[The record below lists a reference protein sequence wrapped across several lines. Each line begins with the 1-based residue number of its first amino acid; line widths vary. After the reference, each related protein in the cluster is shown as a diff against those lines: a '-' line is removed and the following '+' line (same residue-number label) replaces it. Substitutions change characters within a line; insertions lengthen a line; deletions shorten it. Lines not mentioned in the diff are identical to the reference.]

1 MAAGMVLGRFLRIKG
16 LQKPIIAV
24 TWLLLLFL
32 GLETGSDREVIG
44 ALPSIGLA
52 SAALSIGGV
61 AGSCIL
67 AWLLWKYMGGK
78 VGEAVPEA
86 GQGARETGA
95 GGDLQA
101 VSGLDMGTGR
111 RISVWSGMGG
121 SLVILGFFTLGIIL
135 GLAGLPAGQSI
146 VHKLSFW
153 SLCILMAMVG
163 MSVGGNP
170 ELVSSIRSMNPRIAL
185 LPVATILGTYAGC
198 IIVNLFL
205 GHSIADVLAIGSG
218 FGYYSLSSVLISS
231 SRGPHL
237 GSIALISNII
247 REVFTLLCAPVLDIF
262 RRSDDGRHHPP
273 HHFQLLWG
281 QIRSDFNLSR
291 ICSGLHRT
299 VSRDPVL
306 LSGTVSFGLAQD
318 SQQSS
323 GVAGASP
330 DGSHLPDNVKFLRG
344 IEYLVNEIRR
354 NPRENDEGGEGQNR
368 KNGQCHGNDSECL
381 PESRTAGRLIGIILN
396 CLAIILNHKDFRQ
409 KLLADRL
416 AVLTGMQGE
425 VGISKR
431 RSLRIRICFLNLYI
445 KRRNNPE
452 IVILLRSGCRRC
464 GFRGGFLSRFFS

>member
-78 VGEAVPEA
+78 VGEAASED

-95 GGDLQA
+95 GGDPQAVSGRELQT
-101 VSGLDMGTGR
+101 VSGLDMGTER

-121 SLVILGFFTLGIIL
+121 SPVILGFFTLGIIL

-185 LPVATILGTYAGC
+185 LPIATILGTYAGC

-247 REVFTLLCAPVLDIF
+247 REVFTLLCAPVLA
-262 RRSDDGRHHPP
+262 
-273 HHFQLLWG
+273 
-281 QIRSDFNLSR
+281 R
-291 ICSGLHRT
+291 IAG
-299 VSRDPVL
+299 P
-306 LSGTVSFGLAQD
+306 LAPI
-318 SQQSS
+318 SS
-323 GVAGASP
+323 GGATTA
-330 DGSHLPDNVKFLRG
+330 DTTLPIISSCCGDKFVLISIFHG
-344 IEYLVNEIRR
+344 FAVDFTVPFLVTLFCSL
-354 NPRENDEGGEGQNR
+354 GQ
-368 KNGQCHGNDSECL
+368 
-381 PESRTAGRLIGIILN
+381 
-396 CLAIILNHKDFRQ
+396 
-409 KLLADRL
+409 
-416 AVLTGMQGE
+416 
-425 VGISKR
+425 
-431 RSLRIRICFLNLYI
+431 
-445 KRRNNPE
+445 
-452 IVILLRSGCRRC
+452 
-464 GFRGGFLSRFFS
+464 

>member
-1 MAAGMVLGRFLRIKG
+1 MAAGMVVGRFLRIKG

-52 SAALSIGGV
+52 SATLSIGGV

-67 AWLLWKYMGGK
+67 AWLLWKYMGEN

-170 ELVSSIRSMNPRIAL
+170 ELATSIKSMNPRIAL
-185 LPVATILGTYAGC
+185 LPIATILGTYAGC

-247 REVFTLLCAPVLDIF
+247 REVFTLLCAPFLA
-262 RRSDDGRHHPP
+262 
-273 HHFQLLWG
+273 
-281 QIRSDFNLSR
+281 R
-291 ICSGLHRT
+291 IAG
-299 VSRDPVL
+299 P
-306 LSGTVSFGLAQD
+306 LAPI
-318 SQQSS
+318 SS
-323 GVAGASP
+323 GGATTA
-330 DGSHLPDNVKFLRG
+330 DTTLPIISSCCGDKFVLISIFHG
-344 IEYLVNEIRR
+344 FAVDFTVPFLVTLFCSL
-354 NPRENDEGGEGQNR
+354 GQ
-368 KNGQCHGNDSECL
+368 
-381 PESRTAGRLIGIILN
+381 
-396 CLAIILNHKDFRQ
+396 
-409 KLLADRL
+409 
-416 AVLTGMQGE
+416 
-425 VGISKR
+425 
-431 RSLRIRICFLNLYI
+431 
-445 KRRNNPE
+445 
-452 IVILLRSGCRRC
+452 
-464 GFRGGFLSRFFS
+464 

>member
-1 MAAGMVLGRFLRIKG
+1 MAAGMVVGRFLRIKG

-32 GLETGSDREVIG
+32 GWETGSDREVIG

-67 AWLLWKYMGGK
+67 AWLLWKYMGEN

-135 GLAGLPAGQSI
+135 GLAGLPVGQSI

-185 LPVATILGTYAGC
+185 LPIATILGTYAGC

-247 REVFTLLCAPVLDIF
+247 REVFTLLCAPVLA
-262 RRSDDGRHHPP
+262 
-273 HHFQLLWG
+273 
-281 QIRSDFNLSR
+281 R
-291 ICSGLHRT
+291 IAG
-299 VSRDPVL
+299 P
-306 LSGTVSFGLAQD
+306 LAPI
-318 SQQSS
+318 SS
-323 GVAGASP
+323 GGATTA
-330 DGSHLPDNVKFLRG
+330 DTTLPIISSCCGDKFVLISIFHG
-344 IEYLVNEIRR
+344 FAVDFTVPFLVTLFCSL
-354 NPRENDEGGEGQNR
+354 GQ
-368 KNGQCHGNDSECL
+368 
-381 PESRTAGRLIGIILN
+381 
-396 CLAIILNHKDFRQ
+396 
-409 KLLADRL
+409 
-416 AVLTGMQGE
+416 
-425 VGISKR
+425 
-431 RSLRIRICFLNLYI
+431 
-445 KRRNNPE
+445 
-452 IVILLRSGCRRC
+452 
-464 GFRGGFLSRFFS
+464 

>member
-1 MAAGMVLGRFLRIKG
+1 MFKVIACMAAGMVLGRFLRIKG

-67 AWLLWKYMGGK
+67 AWILWKYMGEN

-170 ELVSSIRSMNPRIAL
+170 ELATSIKSMNPRIAL
-185 LPVATILGTYAGC
+185 LPIATILGTYAGC

-247 REVFTLLCAPVLDIF
+247 REVFTLLCAPVLA
-262 RRSDDGRHHPP
+262 
-273 HHFQLLWG
+273 
-281 QIRSDFNLSR
+281 R
-291 ICSGLHRT
+291 IAG
-299 VSRDPVL
+299 P
-306 LSGTVSFGLAQD
+306 LAPI
-318 SQQSS
+318 SS
-323 GVAGASP
+323 GGATTA
-330 DGSHLPDNVKFLRG
+330 DTTLPIISSCCGDKFVLISIFHG
-344 IEYLVNEIRR
+344 FAVDFTVPFLVTLFCSL
-354 NPRENDEGGEGQNR
+354 GQ
-368 KNGQCHGNDSECL
+368 
-381 PESRTAGRLIGIILN
+381 
-396 CLAIILNHKDFRQ
+396 
-409 KLLADRL
+409 
-416 AVLTGMQGE
+416 
-425 VGISKR
+425 
-431 RSLRIRICFLNLYI
+431 
-445 KRRNNPE
+445 
-452 IVILLRSGCRRC
+452 
-464 GFRGGFLSRFFS
+464 

>member
-32 GLETGSDREVIG
+32 GWETGSDREVIG

-52 SAALSIGGV
+52 SATLSIGGV

-78 VGEAVPEA
+78 VGEAASED

-95 GGDLQA
+95 GGDLQAVSDGDLQA

-170 ELVSSIRSMNPRIAL
+170 ELATSIKSMNPRIAL
-185 LPVATILGTYAGC
+185 LPIATILGTYAGC

-247 REVFTLLCAPVLDIF
+247 REVFTLLCAPFLA
-262 RRSDDGRHHPP
+262 
-273 HHFQLLWG
+273 
-281 QIRSDFNLSR
+281 R
-291 ICSGLHRT
+291 IAG
-299 VSRDPVL
+299 P
-306 LSGTVSFGLAQD
+306 LAPI
-318 SQQSS
+318 SS
-323 GVAGASP
+323 GGATTA
-330 DGSHLPDNVKFLRG
+330 DTTLPIISSCCGDKFVLISIFHG
-344 IEYLVNEIRR
+344 FAVDFTVPFLVTLFCSL
-354 NPRENDEGGEGQNR
+354 GQ
-368 KNGQCHGNDSECL
+368 
-381 PESRTAGRLIGIILN
+381 
-396 CLAIILNHKDFRQ
+396 
-409 KLLADRL
+409 
-416 AVLTGMQGE
+416 
-425 VGISKR
+425 
-431 RSLRIRICFLNLYI
+431 
-445 KRRNNPE
+445 
-452 IVILLRSGCRRC
+452 
-464 GFRGGFLSRFFS
+464 

>member
-52 SAALSIGGV
+52 SATLSIGGV

-67 AWLLWKYMGGK
+67 AWLLWKYMDGK

-101 VSGLDMGTGR
+101 VSGRELQTVSGLDMGTGR

-185 LPVATILGTYAGC
+185 LPIATILGTYAGC

-247 REVFTLLCAPVLDIF
+247 REVFTLLCAPFLA
-262 RRSDDGRHHPP
+262 
-273 HHFQLLWG
+273 
-281 QIRSDFNLSR
+281 R
-291 ICSGLHRT
+291 IAG
-299 VSRDPVL
+299 P
-306 LSGTVSFGLAQD
+306 LAPI
-318 SQQSS
+318 SS
-323 GVAGASP
+323 GGATTA
-330 DGSHLPDNVKFLRG
+330 DTTLPIISSCCGDKFVLISIFHG
-344 IEYLVNEIRR
+344 FAVDFTVPFLVTLFCSL
-354 NPRENDEGGEGQNR
+354 GQ
-368 KNGQCHGNDSECL
+368 
-381 PESRTAGRLIGIILN
+381 
-396 CLAIILNHKDFRQ
+396 
-409 KLLADRL
+409 
-416 AVLTGMQGE
+416 
-425 VGISKR
+425 
-431 RSLRIRICFLNLYI
+431 
-445 KRRNNPE
+445 
-452 IVILLRSGCRRC
+452 
-464 GFRGGFLSRFFS
+464 

>member
-32 GLETGSDREVIG
+32 GWETGSDREVIG

-78 VGEAVPEA
+78 VGEAASED

-101 VSGLDMGTGR
+101 VSGRELQTVSGLDMGTER

-185 LPVATILGTYAGC
+185 LPIATILGTYAGC

-247 REVFTLLCAPVLDIF
+247 REVFTLLCAPVLA
-262 RRSDDGRHHPP
+262 
-273 HHFQLLWG
+273 
-281 QIRSDFNLSR
+281 R
-291 ICSGLHRT
+291 IAG
-299 VSRDPVL
+299 P
-306 LSGTVSFGLAQD
+306 LAPI
-318 SQQSS
+318 SS
-323 GVAGASP
+323 GGATTA
-330 DGSHLPDNVKFLRG
+330 DTTLPIISSCCGDKFVLISIFHG
-344 IEYLVNEIRR
+344 FAVDFTVPFLVTLFCSL
-354 NPRENDEGGEGQNR
+354 GQ
-368 KNGQCHGNDSECL
+368 
-381 PESRTAGRLIGIILN
+381 
-396 CLAIILNHKDFRQ
+396 
-409 KLLADRL
+409 
-416 AVLTGMQGE
+416 
-425 VGISKR
+425 
-431 RSLRIRICFLNLYI
+431 
-445 KRRNNPE
+445 
-452 IVILLRSGCRRC
+452 
-464 GFRGGFLSRFFS
+464 

>member
-1 MAAGMVLGRFLRIKG
+1 MAAGMVVGRFLRIKG

-67 AWLLWKYMGGK
+67 AWLLWKYMGGN

-95 GGDLQA
+95 DGNLQAVSDGDLQAVSGGDLQA

-170 ELVSSIRSMNPRIAL
+170 ELATSIKSMNPRIAL
-185 LPVATILGTYAGC
+185 LPIATILGTYAGC

-247 REVFTLLCAPVLDIF
+247 REVFTLLCAPFLA
-262 RRSDDGRHHPP
+262 
-273 HHFQLLWG
+273 
-281 QIRSDFNLSR
+281 R
-291 ICSGLHRT
+291 IAG
-299 VSRDPVL
+299 P
-306 LSGTVSFGLAQD
+306 LAPI
-318 SQQSS
+318 SS
-323 GVAGASP
+323 GGATTA
-330 DGSHLPDNVKFLRG
+330 DTTLPIISSCCGDKFVLISIFHG
-344 IEYLVNEIRR
+344 FAVDFTVPFLVTLFCSL
-354 NPRENDEGGEGQNR
+354 GQ
-368 KNGQCHGNDSECL
+368 
-381 PESRTAGRLIGIILN
+381 
-396 CLAIILNHKDFRQ
+396 
-409 KLLADRL
+409 
-416 AVLTGMQGE
+416 
-425 VGISKR
+425 
-431 RSLRIRICFLNLYI
+431 
-445 KRRNNPE
+445 
-452 IVILLRSGCRRC
+452 
-464 GFRGGFLSRFFS
+464 

>member
-32 GLETGSDREVIG
+32 GWETGSDREVIG

-78 VGEAVPEA
+78 VGEAASED

-95 GGDLQA
+95 GGDPQAVSGEDLQA
-101 VSGLDMGTGR
+101 FSGLDMGTER

-185 LPVATILGTYAGC
+185 LPIATILGTYAGC

-247 REVFTLLCAPVLDIF
+247 REVFTLLCAPFLA
-262 RRSDDGRHHPP
+262 
-273 HHFQLLWG
+273 
-281 QIRSDFNLSR
+281 R
-291 ICSGLHRT
+291 IAG
-299 VSRDPVL
+299 P
-306 LSGTVSFGLAQD
+306 LAPI
-318 SQQSS
+318 SS
-323 GVAGASP
+323 GGATTA
-330 DGSHLPDNVKFLRG
+330 DTTLPIISSCCGDKFVLISIFHG
-344 IEYLVNEIRR
+344 FAVDFTVPFLVTLFCSL
-354 NPRENDEGGEGQNR
+354 GQ
-368 KNGQCHGNDSECL
+368 
-381 PESRTAGRLIGIILN
+381 
-396 CLAIILNHKDFRQ
+396 
-409 KLLADRL
+409 
-416 AVLTGMQGE
+416 
-425 VGISKR
+425 
-431 RSLRIRICFLNLYI
+431 
-445 KRRNNPE
+445 
-452 IVILLRSGCRRC
+452 
-464 GFRGGFLSRFFS
+464 

>member
-32 GLETGSDREVIG
+32 GWETGSDREVIG

-67 AWLLWKYMGGK
+67 AWLLWKYMGEN

-185 LPVATILGTYAGC
+185 LPIATILGTYAGC

-247 REVFTLLCAPVLDIF
+247 REVFTLLCAPVLA
-262 RRSDDGRHHPP
+262 
-273 HHFQLLWG
+273 
-281 QIRSDFNLSR
+281 R
-291 ICSGLHRT
+291 IAG
-299 VSRDPVL
+299 P
-306 LSGTVSFGLAQD
+306 LAPI
-318 SQQSS
+318 SS
-323 GVAGASP
+323 GGATTA
-330 DGSHLPDNVKFLRG
+330 DTTLPIISSCCGDKFVLISIFHG
-344 IEYLVNEIRR
+344 FAVDFTVPFLVTLFCSL
-354 NPRENDEGGEGQNR
+354 GQ
-368 KNGQCHGNDSECL
+368 
-381 PESRTAGRLIGIILN
+381 
-396 CLAIILNHKDFRQ
+396 
-409 KLLADRL
+409 
-416 AVLTGMQGE
+416 
-425 VGISKR
+425 
-431 RSLRIRICFLNLYI
+431 
-445 KRRNNPE
+445 
-452 IVILLRSGCRRC
+452 
-464 GFRGGFLSRFFS
+464 

>member
-1 MAAGMVLGRFLRIKG
+1 MFKVIVCMAAGMVLGRFLRIKG

-52 SAALSIGGV
+52 SATLSIGGV

-78 VGEAVPEA
+78 VGEAASED

-101 VSGLDMGTGR
+101 VSGRELQTVSGLDMGTGR

-135 GLAGLPAGQSI
+135 GLAGLTAGQSI

-185 LPVATILGTYAGC
+185 LPIATILGTYAGC

-247 REVFTLLCAPVLDIF
+247 REVFTLLCAPFLA
-262 RRSDDGRHHPP
+262 
-273 HHFQLLWG
+273 
-281 QIRSDFNLSR
+281 R
-291 ICSGLHRT
+291 IAG
-299 VSRDPVL
+299 P
-306 LSGTVSFGLAQD
+306 LAPI
-318 SQQSS
+318 SS
-323 GVAGASP
+323 GGATTA
-330 DGSHLPDNVKFLRG
+330 DTTLPIISSCCGDKFVLISIFHG
-344 IEYLVNEIRR
+344 FAVDFTVPFLVTLFCSL
-354 NPRENDEGGEGQNR
+354 GQ
-368 KNGQCHGNDSECL
+368 
-381 PESRTAGRLIGIILN
+381 
-396 CLAIILNHKDFRQ
+396 
-409 KLLADRL
+409 
-416 AVLTGMQGE
+416 
-425 VGISKR
+425 
-431 RSLRIRICFLNLYI
+431 
-445 KRRNNPE
+445 
-452 IVILLRSGCRRC
+452 
-464 GFRGGFLSRFFS
+464 

>member
-52 SAALSIGGV
+52 SAALSVGGV

-67 AWLLWKYMGGK
+67 AWLLWKYMGGN

-101 VSGLDMGTGR
+101 VSGRELQTVSGLDMGTGR

-185 LPVATILGTYAGC
+185 LPIATILGTYAGC

-247 REVFTLLCAPVLDIF
+247 REVFTLLCAPVLA
-262 RRSDDGRHHPP
+262 
-273 HHFQLLWG
+273 
-281 QIRSDFNLSR
+281 R
-291 ICSGLHRT
+291 IAG
-299 VSRDPVL
+299 P
-306 LSGTVSFGLAQD
+306 LAPI
-318 SQQSS
+318 SS
-323 GVAGASP
+323 GGATTA
-330 DGSHLPDNVKFLRG
+330 DTTLPIISSCCGDKFVLISIFHG
-344 IEYLVNEIRR
+344 FAVDFTVPFLVTLFCSL
-354 NPRENDEGGEGQNR
+354 GQ
-368 KNGQCHGNDSECL
+368 
-381 PESRTAGRLIGIILN
+381 
-396 CLAIILNHKDFRQ
+396 
-409 KLLADRL
+409 
-416 AVLTGMQGE
+416 
-425 VGISKR
+425 
-431 RSLRIRICFLNLYI
+431 
-445 KRRNNPE
+445 
-452 IVILLRSGCRRC
+452 
-464 GFRGGFLSRFFS
+464 

>member
-67 AWLLWKYMGGK
+67 AWLLWKYMGEN

-185 LPVATILGTYAGC
+185 LPIATILGTYAGC

-247 REVFTLLCAPVLDIF
+247 REVFTLLCAPVLA
-262 RRSDDGRHHPP
+262 
-273 HHFQLLWG
+273 
-281 QIRSDFNLSR
+281 R
-291 ICSGLHRT
+291 IAG
-299 VSRDPVL
+299 P
-306 LSGTVSFGLAQD
+306 LAPI
-318 SQQSS
+318 SS
-323 GVAGASP
+323 GGATTA
-330 DGSHLPDNVKFLRG
+330 DTTLPIISSCCGDKFVLISIFHG
-344 IEYLVNEIRR
+344 FAVDFTVPFLVTLFCSL
-354 NPRENDEGGEGQNR
+354 GQ
-368 KNGQCHGNDSECL
+368 
-381 PESRTAGRLIGIILN
+381 
-396 CLAIILNHKDFRQ
+396 
-409 KLLADRL
+409 
-416 AVLTGMQGE
+416 
-425 VGISKR
+425 
-431 RSLRIRICFLNLYI
+431 
-445 KRRNNPE
+445 
-452 IVILLRSGCRRC
+452 
-464 GFRGGFLSRFFS
+464 

>member
-32 GLETGSDREVIG
+32 GWETGSDREVIG

-78 VGEAVPEA
+78 VGEAASED

-95 GGDLQA
+95 GGDPQAVSDGDLQA

-170 ELVSSIRSMNPRIAL
+170 ELATSIRSMNPRIAL
-185 LPVATILGTYAGC
+185 LPIATILGTYAGC

-247 REVFTLLCAPVLDIF
+247 REVFTLLCAPVLA
-262 RRSDDGRHHPP
+262 
-273 HHFQLLWG
+273 
-281 QIRSDFNLSR
+281 R
-291 ICSGLHRT
+291 IAG
-299 VSRDPVL
+299 P
-306 LSGTVSFGLAQD
+306 LAPI
-318 SQQSS
+318 SS
-323 GVAGASP
+323 GGATTA
-330 DGSHLPDNVKFLRG
+330 DTTLPIISSCCGDKFVLISIFHG
-344 IEYLVNEIRR
+344 FAVDFTVPFLVTLFCSL
-354 NPRENDEGGEGQNR
+354 GQ
-368 KNGQCHGNDSECL
+368 
-381 PESRTAGRLIGIILN
+381 
-396 CLAIILNHKDFRQ
+396 
-409 KLLADRL
+409 
-416 AVLTGMQGE
+416 
-425 VGISKR
+425 
-431 RSLRIRICFLNLYI
+431 
-445 KRRNNPE
+445 
-452 IVILLRSGCRRC
+452 
-464 GFRGGFLSRFFS
+464 

>member
-67 AWLLWKYMGGK
+67 AWILWKYMGGN
-78 VGEAVPEA
+78 VGEAVPES

-135 GLAGLPAGQSI
+135 GLAGLPVGQSI

-247 REVFTLLCAPVLDIF
+247 REVFTLLCAPVLA
-262 RRSDDGRHHPP
+262 
-273 HHFQLLWG
+273 
-281 QIRSDFNLSR
+281 R
-291 ICSGLHRT
+291 IAG
-299 VSRDPVL
+299 P
-306 LSGTVSFGLAQD
+306 LAPI
-318 SQQSS
+318 SS
-323 GVAGASP
+323 GGATTA
-330 DGSHLPDNVKFLRG
+330 DTTLPIISSCCGDKFVLISIFHG
-344 IEYLVNEIRR
+344 FAVDFTVPFLVTLFCSL
-354 NPRENDEGGEGQNR
+354 GQ
-368 KNGQCHGNDSECL
+368 
-381 PESRTAGRLIGIILN
+381 
-396 CLAIILNHKDFRQ
+396 
-409 KLLADRL
+409 
-416 AVLTGMQGE
+416 
-425 VGISKR
+425 
-431 RSLRIRICFLNLYI
+431 
-445 KRRNNPE
+445 
-452 IVILLRSGCRRC
+452 
-464 GFRGGFLSRFFS
+464 

>member
-185 LPVATILGTYAGC
+185 LPIATILGTYAGC

-247 REVFTLLCAPVLDIF
+247 REVFTLLCAPVLA
-262 RRSDDGRHHPP
+262 
-273 HHFQLLWG
+273 
-281 QIRSDFNLSR
+281 R
-291 ICSGLHRT
+291 IAG
-299 VSRDPVL
+299 P
-306 LSGTVSFGLAQD
+306 LAPI
-318 SQQSS
+318 SS
-323 GVAGASP
+323 GGATTA
-330 DGSHLPDNVKFLRG
+330 DTTLPIISSCCGDKFVLISIFHG
-344 IEYLVNEIRR
+344 FAVDFTVPFLVTLFCSL
-354 NPRENDEGGEGQNR
+354 GQ
-368 KNGQCHGNDSECL
+368 
-381 PESRTAGRLIGIILN
+381 
-396 CLAIILNHKDFRQ
+396 
-409 KLLADRL
+409 
-416 AVLTGMQGE
+416 
-425 VGISKR
+425 
-431 RSLRIRICFLNLYI
+431 
-445 KRRNNPE
+445 
-452 IVILLRSGCRRC
+452 
-464 GFRGGFLSRFFS
+464 

>member
-1 MAAGMVLGRFLRIKG
+1 MAAGMVLGRFLRLKG

-67 AWLLWKYMGGK
+67 AWLLWKYMDGN
-78 VGEAVPEA
+78 VGEALPEA

-95 GGDLQA
+95 DGNLQA

-185 LPVATILGTYAGC
+185 LPIATILGTYAGC

-247 REVFTLLCAPVLDIF
+247 REVFTLLCAPVLA
-262 RRSDDGRHHPP
+262 
-273 HHFQLLWG
+273 
-281 QIRSDFNLSR
+281 R
-291 ICSGLHRT
+291 IAG
-299 VSRDPVL
+299 P
-306 LSGTVSFGLAQD
+306 LAPI
-318 SQQSS
+318 SS
-323 GVAGASP
+323 GGATTA
-330 DGSHLPDNVKFLRG
+330 DTTLPIISSCCGDKFVLISIFHG
-344 IEYLVNEIRR
+344 FAVDFTVPFLVTLFCSL
-354 NPRENDEGGEGQNR
+354 GQ
-368 KNGQCHGNDSECL
+368 
-381 PESRTAGRLIGIILN
+381 
-396 CLAIILNHKDFRQ
+396 
-409 KLLADRL
+409 
-416 AVLTGMQGE
+416 
-425 VGISKR
+425 
-431 RSLRIRICFLNLYI
+431 
-445 KRRNNPE
+445 
-452 IVILLRSGCRRC
+452 
-464 GFRGGFLSRFFS
+464 

>member
-32 GLETGSDREVIG
+32 GWETGSDREVIG

-52 SAALSIGGV
+52 SATLSIGGV

-135 GLAGLPAGQSI
+135 GLAGLPVGQSI

-247 REVFTLLCAPVLDIF
+247 REVFTLLCAPFLA
-262 RRSDDGRHHPP
+262 
-273 HHFQLLWG
+273 
-281 QIRSDFNLSR
+281 R
-291 ICSGLHRT
+291 IAG
-299 VSRDPVL
+299 P
-306 LSGTVSFGLAQD
+306 LAPI
-318 SQQSS
+318 SS
-323 GVAGASP
+323 GGATTA
-330 DGSHLPDNVKFLRG
+330 DTTLPIISSCCGDKFVLISIFHG
-344 IEYLVNEIRR
+344 FAVDFTVPFLVTLFCSL
-354 NPRENDEGGEGQNR
+354 GQ
-368 KNGQCHGNDSECL
+368 
-381 PESRTAGRLIGIILN
+381 
-396 CLAIILNHKDFRQ
+396 
-409 KLLADRL
+409 
-416 AVLTGMQGE
+416 
-425 VGISKR
+425 
-431 RSLRIRICFLNLYI
+431 
-445 KRRNNPE
+445 
-452 IVILLRSGCRRC
+452 
-464 GFRGGFLSRFFS
+464 

>member
-95 GGDLQA
+95 DGNLQAVSGGDMQAVSDGDLQA

-185 LPVATILGTYAGC
+185 LPIATILGTYAGC

-247 REVFTLLCAPVLDIF
+247 REVFTLLCAPVLA
-262 RRSDDGRHHPP
+262 
-273 HHFQLLWG
+273 
-281 QIRSDFNLSR
+281 R
-291 ICSGLHRT
+291 IAG
-299 VSRDPVL
+299 P
-306 LSGTVSFGLAQD
+306 LAPI
-318 SQQSS
+318 SS
-323 GVAGASP
+323 GGATTA
-330 DGSHLPDNVKFLRG
+330 DTTLPIISSCCGDKFVLISIFHG
-344 IEYLVNEIRR
+344 FAVDFTVPFLVTLFCSL
-354 NPRENDEGGEGQNR
+354 GQ
-368 KNGQCHGNDSECL
+368 
-381 PESRTAGRLIGIILN
+381 
-396 CLAIILNHKDFRQ
+396 
-409 KLLADRL
+409 
-416 AVLTGMQGE
+416 
-425 VGISKR
+425 
-431 RSLRIRICFLNLYI
+431 
-445 KRRNNPE
+445 
-452 IVILLRSGCRRC
+452 
-464 GFRGGFLSRFFS
+464 

>member
-32 GLETGSDREVIG
+32 GWETGSDREVIG

-67 AWLLWKYMGGK
+67 AWILWKYMGGN
-78 VGEAVPEA
+78 VGEAVPES

-185 LPVATILGTYAGC
+185 LPIATILGTYAGC

-247 REVFTLLCAPVLDIF
+247 REVFTLLCAPFLA
-262 RRSDDGRHHPP
+262 
-273 HHFQLLWG
+273 
-281 QIRSDFNLSR
+281 R
-291 ICSGLHRT
+291 IAG
-299 VSRDPVL
+299 P
-306 LSGTVSFGLAQD
+306 LAPI
-318 SQQSS
+318 SS
-323 GVAGASP
+323 GGATTA
-330 DGSHLPDNVKFLRG
+330 DTTLPIISSCCGDKFVLISIFHG
-344 IEYLVNEIRR
+344 FAVDFTVPFLVTLFCSL
-354 NPRENDEGGEGQNR
+354 GQ
-368 KNGQCHGNDSECL
+368 
-381 PESRTAGRLIGIILN
+381 
-396 CLAIILNHKDFRQ
+396 
-409 KLLADRL
+409 
-416 AVLTGMQGE
+416 
-425 VGISKR
+425 
-431 RSLRIRICFLNLYI
+431 
-445 KRRNNPE
+445 
-452 IVILLRSGCRRC
+452 
-464 GFRGGFLSRFFS
+464 

>member
-52 SAALSIGGV
+52 SATLSIGGV

-170 ELVSSIRSMNPRIAL
+170 ELATSIRSMNPRIAL
-185 LPVATILGTYAGC
+185 LPIATILGTYAGC

-247 REVFTLLCAPVLDIF
+247 REVFTLLCAPFLA
-262 RRSDDGRHHPP
+262 
-273 HHFQLLWG
+273 
-281 QIRSDFNLSR
+281 R
-291 ICSGLHRT
+291 IAG
-299 VSRDPVL
+299 P
-306 LSGTVSFGLAQD
+306 LAPI
-318 SQQSS
+318 SS
-323 GVAGASP
+323 GGATTA
-330 DGSHLPDNVKFLRG
+330 DTTLPIISSCCGDKFVLISIFHG
-344 IEYLVNEIRR
+344 FAVDFTVPFLVTLFCSL
-354 NPRENDEGGEGQNR
+354 GQ
-368 KNGQCHGNDSECL
+368 
-381 PESRTAGRLIGIILN
+381 
-396 CLAIILNHKDFRQ
+396 
-409 KLLADRL
+409 
-416 AVLTGMQGE
+416 
-425 VGISKR
+425 
-431 RSLRIRICFLNLYI
+431 
-445 KRRNNPE
+445 
-452 IVILLRSGCRRC
+452 
-464 GFRGGFLSRFFS
+464 

>member
-67 AWLLWKYMGGK
+67 AWLLWKYMGGN

-95 GGDLQA
+95 GEDLQAVSGGDMQA

-185 LPVATILGTYAGC
+185 LPIATILGTYAGC

-247 REVFTLLCAPVLDIF
+247 REVFTLLCAPVLA
-262 RRSDDGRHHPP
+262 
-273 HHFQLLWG
+273 
-281 QIRSDFNLSR
+281 R
-291 ICSGLHRT
+291 IAG
-299 VSRDPVL
+299 P
-306 LSGTVSFGLAQD
+306 LAPI
-318 SQQSS
+318 SS
-323 GVAGASP
+323 GGATTA
-330 DGSHLPDNVKFLRG
+330 DTTLPIISSCCGDKFVLISIFHG
-344 IEYLVNEIRR
+344 FAVDFTVPFLVTLFCSL
-354 NPRENDEGGEGQNR
+354 GQ
-368 KNGQCHGNDSECL
+368 
-381 PESRTAGRLIGIILN
+381 
-396 CLAIILNHKDFRQ
+396 
-409 KLLADRL
+409 
-416 AVLTGMQGE
+416 
-425 VGISKR
+425 
-431 RSLRIRICFLNLYI
+431 
-445 KRRNNPE
+445 
-452 IVILLRSGCRRC
+452 
-464 GFRGGFLSRFFS
+464 

>member
-67 AWLLWKYMGGK
+67 AWILWKYMDGN
-78 VGEAVPEA
+78 VGEALPEA

-185 LPVATILGTYAGC
+185 LPIATILGTYAGC

-247 REVFTLLCAPVLDIF
+247 REVFTLLCAPVLA
-262 RRSDDGRHHPP
+262 
-273 HHFQLLWG
+273 
-281 QIRSDFNLSR
+281 R
-291 ICSGLHRT
+291 IAG
-299 VSRDPVL
+299 P
-306 LSGTVSFGLAQD
+306 LAPI
-318 SQQSS
+318 SS
-323 GVAGASP
+323 GGATTA
-330 DGSHLPDNVKFLRG
+330 DTTLPIISSCCGDKFVLISIFHG
-344 IEYLVNEIRR
+344 FAVDFTVPFLVTLFCSL
-354 NPRENDEGGEGQNR
+354 GQ
-368 KNGQCHGNDSECL
+368 
-381 PESRTAGRLIGIILN
+381 
-396 CLAIILNHKDFRQ
+396 
-409 KLLADRL
+409 
-416 AVLTGMQGE
+416 
-425 VGISKR
+425 
-431 RSLRIRICFLNLYI
+431 
-445 KRRNNPE
+445 
-452 IVILLRSGCRRC
+452 
-464 GFRGGFLSRFFS
+464 

>member
-1 MAAGMVLGRFLRIKG
+1 MFKVIACMAAGMVLGRFLRIKG

-67 AWLLWKYMGGK
+67 AWILWKYMGGN
-78 VGEAVPEA
+78 VGEAVPES

-185 LPVATILGTYAGC
+185 LPIATILGTYAGC

-247 REVFTLLCAPVLDIF
+247 REVFTLLCAPFLA
-262 RRSDDGRHHPP
+262 
-273 HHFQLLWG
+273 
-281 QIRSDFNLSR
+281 R
-291 ICSGLHRT
+291 IAG
-299 VSRDPVL
+299 P
-306 LSGTVSFGLAQD
+306 LAPI
-318 SQQSS
+318 SS
-323 GVAGASP
+323 GGATTA
-330 DGSHLPDNVKFLRG
+330 DTTLPIISSCCGDKFVLISIFHG
-344 IEYLVNEIRR
+344 FAVDFTVPFLVTLFCSL
-354 NPRENDEGGEGQNR
+354 GQ
-368 KNGQCHGNDSECL
+368 
-381 PESRTAGRLIGIILN
+381 
-396 CLAIILNHKDFRQ
+396 
-409 KLLADRL
+409 
-416 AVLTGMQGE
+416 
-425 VGISKR
+425 
-431 RSLRIRICFLNLYI
+431 
-445 KRRNNPE
+445 
-452 IVILLRSGCRRC
+452 
-464 GFRGGFLSRFFS
+464 

>member
-1 MAAGMVLGRFLRIKG
+1 MFKVIACMAAGMVLGRFLRIKG

-32 GLETGSDREVIG
+32 GWETGSDREVIG

-67 AWLLWKYMGGK
+67 AWILWKYMGEN

-95 GGDLQA
+95 DRNLQA

-185 LPVATILGTYAGC
+185 LPIATILGTYAGC

-247 REVFTLLCAPVLDIF
+247 REVFTLLCAPFLA
-262 RRSDDGRHHPP
+262 
-273 HHFQLLWG
+273 
-281 QIRSDFNLSR
+281 R
-291 ICSGLHRT
+291 IAG
-299 VSRDPVL
+299 P
-306 LSGTVSFGLAQD
+306 LAPI
-318 SQQSS
+318 SS
-323 GVAGASP
+323 GGATTA
-330 DGSHLPDNVKFLRG
+330 DTTLPIISSCCGDKFVLISIFHG
-344 IEYLVNEIRR
+344 FAVDFTVPFLVTLFCSL
-354 NPRENDEGGEGQNR
+354 GQ
-368 KNGQCHGNDSECL
+368 
-381 PESRTAGRLIGIILN
+381 
-396 CLAIILNHKDFRQ
+396 
-409 KLLADRL
+409 
-416 AVLTGMQGE
+416 
-425 VGISKR
+425 
-431 RSLRIRICFLNLYI
+431 
-445 KRRNNPE
+445 
-452 IVILLRSGCRRC
+452 
-464 GFRGGFLSRFFS
+464 

>member
-67 AWLLWKYMGGK
+67 AWILWKYMGEN

-95 GGDLQA
+95 DGNLQA

-170 ELVSSIRSMNPRIAL
+170 ELATSIKSMNPRIAL
-185 LPVATILGTYAGC
+185 LPIATILGTYAGC

-205 GHSIADVLAIGSG
+205 GYSIADVLAIGSG

-247 REVFTLLCAPVLDIF
+247 REVFTLLCAPVLA
-262 RRSDDGRHHPP
+262 
-273 HHFQLLWG
+273 
-281 QIRSDFNLSR
+281 R
-291 ICSGLHRT
+291 IAG
-299 VSRDPVL
+299 P
-306 LSGTVSFGLAQD
+306 LAPI
-318 SQQSS
+318 SS
-323 GVAGASP
+323 GGATTA
-330 DGSHLPDNVKFLRG
+330 DTTLPIISSCCGDKFVLISIFHG
-344 IEYLVNEIRR
+344 FAVDFTVPFLVTLFCSL
-354 NPRENDEGGEGQNR
+354 GQ
-368 KNGQCHGNDSECL
+368 
-381 PESRTAGRLIGIILN
+381 
-396 CLAIILNHKDFRQ
+396 
-409 KLLADRL
+409 
-416 AVLTGMQGE
+416 
-425 VGISKR
+425 
-431 RSLRIRICFLNLYI
+431 
-445 KRRNNPE
+445 
-452 IVILLRSGCRRC
+452 
-464 GFRGGFLSRFFS
+464 

>member
-78 VGEAVPEA
+78 VGEAASED

-95 GGDLQA
+95 GGDLQAVSGRELQA

-185 LPVATILGTYAGC
+185 LPIATILGTYAGC

-247 REVFTLLCAPVLDIF
+247 REVFTLLCAPFLA
-262 RRSDDGRHHPP
+262 
-273 HHFQLLWG
+273 
-281 QIRSDFNLSR
+281 R
-291 ICSGLHRT
+291 IAG
-299 VSRDPVL
+299 P
-306 LSGTVSFGLAQD
+306 LAPI
-318 SQQSS
+318 SS
-323 GVAGASP
+323 GGATTA
-330 DGSHLPDNVKFLRG
+330 DTTLPIISSCCGDKFVLISIFHG
-344 IEYLVNEIRR
+344 FAVDFTVPFLVTLFCSL
-354 NPRENDEGGEGQNR
+354 GQ
-368 KNGQCHGNDSECL
+368 
-381 PESRTAGRLIGIILN
+381 
-396 CLAIILNHKDFRQ
+396 
-409 KLLADRL
+409 
-416 AVLTGMQGE
+416 
-425 VGISKR
+425 
-431 RSLRIRICFLNLYI
+431 
-445 KRRNNPE
+445 
-452 IVILLRSGCRRC
+452 
-464 GFRGGFLSRFFS
+464 

>member
-78 VGEAVPEA
+78 VGEAASED

-95 GGDLQA
+95 GGDPQAVSDGDPQA

-170 ELVSSIRSMNPRIAL
+170 ELATSIRSMNPRIAL
-185 LPVATILGTYAGC
+185 LPIATILGTYAGC

-247 REVFTLLCAPVLDIF
+247 REVFTLLCAPVLA
-262 RRSDDGRHHPP
+262 
-273 HHFQLLWG
+273 
-281 QIRSDFNLSR
+281 R
-291 ICSGLHRT
+291 IAG
-299 VSRDPVL
+299 P
-306 LSGTVSFGLAQD
+306 LAPI
-318 SQQSS
+318 SS
-323 GVAGASP
+323 GGATTA
-330 DGSHLPDNVKFLRG
+330 DTTLPIISSCCGDKFVLISIFHG
-344 IEYLVNEIRR
+344 FAVDFTVPFLVTLFCSL
-354 NPRENDEGGEGQNR
+354 GQ
-368 KNGQCHGNDSECL
+368 
-381 PESRTAGRLIGIILN
+381 
-396 CLAIILNHKDFRQ
+396 
-409 KLLADRL
+409 
-416 AVLTGMQGE
+416 
-425 VGISKR
+425 
-431 RSLRIRICFLNLYI
+431 
-445 KRRNNPE
+445 
-452 IVILLRSGCRRC
+452 
-464 GFRGGFLSRFFS
+464 

>member
-32 GLETGSDREVIG
+32 GWETGSDREVIG

-67 AWLLWKYMGGK
+67 VWLLWKYMGGN

-95 GGDLQA
+95 DGDPQAVSDGDMQAVSGGDLQA

-135 GLAGLPAGQSI
+135 GLAGLTAGQSI

-170 ELVSSIRSMNPRIAL
+170 ELVSSIKSMNPRVAL
-185 LPVATILGTYAGC
+185 LPIATVLGTYAGC
-198 IIVNLFL
+198 ISVNLFL

-247 REVFTLLCAPVLDIF
+247 REVFTLLCAPFLA
-262 RRSDDGRHHPP
+262 
-273 HHFQLLWG
+273 
-281 QIRSDFNLSR
+281 R
-291 ICSGLHRT
+291 IAG
-299 VSRDPVL
+299 P
-306 LSGTVSFGLAQD
+306 LAPI
-318 SQQSS
+318 SS
-323 GVAGASP
+323 GGATTA
-330 DGSHLPDNVKFLRG
+330 DTTLPIISSCCGDKFVLISIFHG
-344 IEYLVNEIRR
+344 FAVDFTVPFLVTLFCSL
-354 NPRENDEGGEGQNR
+354 GQ
-368 KNGQCHGNDSECL
+368 
-381 PESRTAGRLIGIILN
+381 
-396 CLAIILNHKDFRQ
+396 
-409 KLLADRL
+409 
-416 AVLTGMQGE
+416 
-425 VGISKR
+425 
-431 RSLRIRICFLNLYI
+431 
-445 KRRNNPE
+445 
-452 IVILLRSGCRRC
+452 
-464 GFRGGFLSRFFS
+464 

>member
-67 AWLLWKYMGGK
+67 AWLLWKYMGGN
-78 VGEAVPEA
+78 VGEAVPES

-101 VSGLDMGTGR
+101 VSGRELQTVSGLDMGTGR

-185 LPVATILGTYAGC
+185 LPIATILGTYAGC

-247 REVFTLLCAPVLDIF
+247 REVFTLLCAPVLA
-262 RRSDDGRHHPP
+262 
-273 HHFQLLWG
+273 
-281 QIRSDFNLSR
+281 R
-291 ICSGLHRT
+291 IAG
-299 VSRDPVL
+299 P
-306 LSGTVSFGLAQD
+306 LAPI
-318 SQQSS
+318 SS
-323 GVAGASP
+323 GGATTA
-330 DGSHLPDNVKFLRG
+330 DTTLPIISSCCGDKFVLISIFHG
-344 IEYLVNEIRR
+344 FAVDFTVPFLVTLFCSL
-354 NPRENDEGGEGQNR
+354 GQ
-368 KNGQCHGNDSECL
+368 
-381 PESRTAGRLIGIILN
+381 
-396 CLAIILNHKDFRQ
+396 
-409 KLLADRL
+409 
-416 AVLTGMQGE
+416 
-425 VGISKR
+425 
-431 RSLRIRICFLNLYI
+431 
-445 KRRNNPE
+445 
-452 IVILLRSGCRRC
+452 
-464 GFRGGFLSRFFS
+464 

>member
-52 SAALSIGGV
+52 SATLSIGGV

-146 VHKLSFW
+146 VHNLSFW

-170 ELVSSIRSMNPRIAL
+170 ELATSIRSMNPRIAL
-185 LPVATILGTYAGC
+185 LPIATILGTYAGC

-247 REVFTLLCAPVLDIF
+247 REVFTLLCAPVLA
-262 RRSDDGRHHPP
+262 
-273 HHFQLLWG
+273 
-281 QIRSDFNLSR
+281 R
-291 ICSGLHRT
+291 IAG
-299 VSRDPVL
+299 P
-306 LSGTVSFGLAQD
+306 LAPI
-318 SQQSS
+318 SS
-323 GVAGASP
+323 GGATTA
-330 DGSHLPDNVKFLRG
+330 DTTLPIISSCCGDKFVLISIFHG
-344 IEYLVNEIRR
+344 FAVDFTVPFLVTLFCSL
-354 NPRENDEGGEGQNR
+354 GQ
-368 KNGQCHGNDSECL
+368 
-381 PESRTAGRLIGIILN
+381 
-396 CLAIILNHKDFRQ
+396 
-409 KLLADRL
+409 
-416 AVLTGMQGE
+416 
-425 VGISKR
+425 
-431 RSLRIRICFLNLYI
+431 
-445 KRRNNPE
+445 
-452 IVILLRSGCRRC
+452 
-464 GFRGGFLSRFFS
+464 

>member
-67 AWLLWKYMGGK
+67 AWILWKYMGGN
-78 VGEAVPEA
+78 VGEAVPES

-170 ELVSSIRSMNPRIAL
+170 ELATSIRSMNPRIAL
-185 LPVATILGTYAGC
+185 LPIATILGTYAGC

-247 REVFTLLCAPVLDIF
+247 REVFTLLCAPFLA
-262 RRSDDGRHHPP
+262 
-273 HHFQLLWG
+273 
-281 QIRSDFNLSR
+281 R
-291 ICSGLHRT
+291 IAG
-299 VSRDPVL
+299 P
-306 LSGTVSFGLAQD
+306 LAPI
-318 SQQSS
+318 SS
-323 GVAGASP
+323 GGATTA
-330 DGSHLPDNVKFLRG
+330 DTTLPIISSCCGDKFVLISIFHG
-344 IEYLVNEIRR
+344 FAVDFTVPFLVTLFCSL
-354 NPRENDEGGEGQNR
+354 GQ
-368 KNGQCHGNDSECL
+368 
-381 PESRTAGRLIGIILN
+381 
-396 CLAIILNHKDFRQ
+396 
-409 KLLADRL
+409 
-416 AVLTGMQGE
+416 
-425 VGISKR
+425 
-431 RSLRIRICFLNLYI
+431 
-445 KRRNNPE
+445 
-452 IVILLRSGCRRC
+452 
-464 GFRGGFLSRFFS
+464 

>member
-32 GLETGSDREVIG
+32 GWETGSDREVIG

-67 AWLLWKYMGGK
+67 AWLLWKYMGGN
-78 VGEAVPEA
+78 VGEAVPES

-101 VSGLDMGTGR
+101 VSGRELQTVSGLDMGTGR

-185 LPVATILGTYAGC
+185 LPIATILGTYAGC

-247 REVFTLLCAPVLDIF
+247 REVFTLLCAPVLA
-262 RRSDDGRHHPP
+262 
-273 HHFQLLWG
+273 
-281 QIRSDFNLSR
+281 R
-291 ICSGLHRT
+291 IAG
-299 VSRDPVL
+299 P
-306 LSGTVSFGLAQD
+306 LAPI
-318 SQQSS
+318 SS
-323 GVAGASP
+323 GGATTA
-330 DGSHLPDNVKFLRG
+330 DTTLPIISSCCGDKFVLISIFHG
-344 IEYLVNEIRR
+344 FAVDFTVPFLVTLFCSL
-354 NPRENDEGGEGQNR
+354 GQ
-368 KNGQCHGNDSECL
+368 
-381 PESRTAGRLIGIILN
+381 
-396 CLAIILNHKDFRQ
+396 
-409 KLLADRL
+409 
-416 AVLTGMQGE
+416 
-425 VGISKR
+425 
-431 RSLRIRICFLNLYI
+431 
-445 KRRNNPE
+445 
-452 IVILLRSGCRRC
+452 
-464 GFRGGFLSRFFS
+464 

>member
-78 VGEAVPEA
+78 VGEALPEA

-95 GGDLQA
+95 GEDLQAVSGGDMQA

-135 GLAGLPAGQSI
+135 GLAGLTAGQSI

-170 ELVSSIRSMNPRIAL
+170 ELVSSIRSMNPHIAL
-185 LPVATILGTYAGC
+185 LPIATILGTYAGC

-247 REVFTLLCAPVLDIF
+247 REVFTLLCAPVLA
-262 RRSDDGRHHPP
+262 
-273 HHFQLLWG
+273 
-281 QIRSDFNLSR
+281 R
-291 ICSGLHRT
+291 IAG
-299 VSRDPVL
+299 P
-306 LSGTVSFGLAQD
+306 LAPI
-318 SQQSS
+318 SS
-323 GVAGASP
+323 GGATTA
-330 DGSHLPDNVKFLRG
+330 DTTLPIISSCCGDKFVLISIFHG
-344 IEYLVNEIRR
+344 FAVDFTVPFLVTLFCSL
-354 NPRENDEGGEGQNR
+354 GQ
-368 KNGQCHGNDSECL
+368 
-381 PESRTAGRLIGIILN
+381 
-396 CLAIILNHKDFRQ
+396 
-409 KLLADRL
+409 
-416 AVLTGMQGE
+416 
-425 VGISKR
+425 
-431 RSLRIRICFLNLYI
+431 
-445 KRRNNPE
+445 
-452 IVILLRSGCRRC
+452 
-464 GFRGGFLSRFFS
+464 